1 MPDYREL
8 RSTSDITDADSLD
21 SERLLRG
28 AADPAHVFPPVVYV
42 PCAPAPDGEKQSPDE
57 LTIELR
63 QTRDGRLALLVYSA
77 MDRLIAH
84 CGPAQP
90 WTVLATQDL
99 EKVRLSTGFELV
111 LLDLDIP
118 EGLRH
123 TGEVI

>member
-1 MPDYREL
+1 M
-8 RSTSDITDADSLD
+8 SDLSESGMLD

-28 AADPAHVFPPVVYV
+28 VADPAHAFPPIVYV
-42 PCAPAPDGEKQSPDE
+42 PCAPAQSSDEE

-90 WTVLATQDL
+90 WTVLATADL
-99 EKVRLSTGFELV
+99 EKVRLTSGFDLV

-118 EGLRH
+118 EELRH
-123 TGEVI
+123 AGEAI

>member
-1 MPDYREL
+1 M
-8 RSTSDITDADSLD
+8 SDLSESGMLD

-28 AADPAHVFPPVVYV
+28 VADPAHAFPPIVYV
-42 PCAPAPDGEKQSPDE
+42 PCVPAQSGDEQSDGE

-77 MDRLIAH
+77 MDRLVAH

-90 WTVLATQDL
+90 WTVLATSDL
-99 EKVRLSTGFELV
+99 EKVRLASGFDLV

-118 EGLRH
+118 EELRH
-123 TGEVI
+123 VGEAI